1 MADRP
6 VVANLD
12 FQDIKNDMI
21 SYFRGR
27 PEFADY
33 EFTGSS
39 LNLLLDILAYNTHY
53 SSLAA
58 NFLANEMFLDSA
70 VMRNNVVSI
79 AKSLNYQPRSAQS
92 ASATLTLNVPKPDAD
107 TEIVIIPTGSVFV
120 AASGNTTFNFYTIRD
135 YTLQFESTLSAGQT
149 KTIQIEIYEGTY
161 VTQRFIANG
170 DNFEKFDLSNA
181 DVDID
186 TLTVSVNGSRHTR
199 ITPESQGVSEITGL
213 SKVYFNEETRN
224 RNQRIYF
231 GNDIIGAKV
240 PAQAEVIATYLV
252 TNGEAANGISSFV
265 PNVPGRPDI
274 TVSSVDSIA
283 SGGGDPES
291 IREIKENAPKWFQ
304 SQYRAVTENDY
315 EVFLRQNYADIQSIS
330 VYGGETVGIPGR
342 VFIAI
347 KPKSSDTLTAAAKNA
362 IETEVLANSNVVSI
376 RPEVVDPFIIDIVPT
391 TVVIYNDAMAA
402 VTPEI
407 IRSRVFA
414 LYDQFNTT
422 FVGEFL
428 ENFRVSK
435 LASEIQNLDPS
446 IVSSNTRIGVRVTVT
461 PDDNGIL
468 DRYSFSVN
476 NRLYHPNPG
485 FNATNGGILSTNL
498 FRRRGSNNLSGFD
511 DSGFGFMRLFDLIEG
526 ERVYVNDQ
534 AGIINYANGSIEITQ
549 DFLPFEPIEFN
560 LVTDSFDV
568 LAQNNIIL
576 RIASNAAVVE
586 VIEQENV
593 IAQQVLNGS
602 RSA

>member
-135 YTLQFESTLSAGQT
+135 YTLQFESTLSAGET